1 MLITQQI
8 NVLPFAQ
15 VILIT
20 ILIIVYASTSVKL
33 PTTLQTITVKEV
45 VFHDVQ
51 IHHYFINT
59 VILALDV
66 VRKIVVRELGV
77 IILLIHV

>member
-8 NVLPFAQ
+8 NVFQFAQ

-20 ILIIVYASTSVKL
+20 ILTIMYASTSVKH
-33 PTTLQTITVKEV
+33 PTILQIITVKEV

-66 VRKIVVRELGV
+66 VRKIVARELGV
-77 IILLIHV
+77 IILPIHV

>member
-8 NVLPFAQ
+8 NVFQFAQ

-20 ILIIVYASTSVKL
+20 TLIIVYVSTSVKL
-33 PTTLQTITVKEV
+33 PTISQIIIVKEV

-51 IHHYFINT
+51 IQHFFINT